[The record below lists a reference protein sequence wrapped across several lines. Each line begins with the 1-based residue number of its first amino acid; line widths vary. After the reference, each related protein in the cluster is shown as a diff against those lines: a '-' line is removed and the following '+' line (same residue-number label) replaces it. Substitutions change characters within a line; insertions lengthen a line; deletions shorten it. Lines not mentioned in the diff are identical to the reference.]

1 MTEHEVGTGVMWRTH
16 NYLELHRGLRAIL
29 LCICFLVASISLY
42 MGIALYFFLPGGI
55 HYRFFRWIFPLFF
68 LLLAVVIDFGTAWLI
83 QQQRQR
89 SFLSTF
95 AIIFAATVVG
105 AILASM
111 AVMRGNWVEFVKE
124 SLGLS

>member
-1 MTEHEVGTGVMWRTH
+1 MGRTH
-16 NYLELHRGLRAIL
+16 NYLELHRRLRAIL
-29 LCICFLVASISLY
+29 FCICFLLASISLY
-42 MGIALYFFLPGGI
+42 MGIGSYFFLPGGT
-55 HYRFFRWIFPLFF
+55 HRRFPHWLFPLFYV
-68 LLLAVVIDFGTAWLI
+68 LLAVVIDFVTAWLI

-105 AILASM
+105 AILVSM